1 MSFADVVNQKGF
13 SLVVRMDPPKG
24 GDPSPLLETALAIRG
39 RIDATCFSDC
49 PMAVMRMNPLAPCH
63 LLQQKKMETILQ
75 MNARDRNRLS
85 IQSELLAAWALG
97 IRSILLCKGE
107 DPSYGDHPV
116 TMPCKDLDLEGM
128 LGVVS
133 AFKEG
138 RDLAGQP
145 VEPGPS
151 FHTGIEIQLS
161 DDAEWNRKMAA
172 DLGRWAKLGVDFVFV
187 GNTYDAD
194 TIKPF
199 ADAAAGTGL
208 KVFASI
214 VLLKSLGMA
223 KYLNSI
229 KGVPNIPASVMQRIM
244 KAPIKQKACL
254 EIAAD
259 FIGEMKKICSGIVIC
274 PLGWEAKVP
283 ELLDLLQG

>member
-1 MSFADVVNQKGF
+1 MSFAEVVNQKAF

-24 GDPSPLLETALAIRG
+24 GDLTQLLDTALTVRG

-49 PMAVMRMNPLAPCH
+49 PMAIMRMHPLAPCH
-63 LLQQKKMETILQ
+63 LLQQKKMETILNL
-75 MNARDRNRLS
+75 NARDRNRLS

-97 IRSILLCKGE
+97 VKSVLLCEGE
-107 DPSYGDHPV
+107 DPSFGDHPV
-116 TMPCKDLDLEGM
+116 TKPCKDLDLKGM
-128 LGVVS
+128 LGAVS
-133 AFKEG
+133 AFKQG
-138 RDLAGQP
+138 KDLAGQP
-145 VEPGPS
+145 VAGSPS
-151 FHTGIEIQLS
+151 FHTGIEIQLT
-161 DDAEWNRKMAA
+161 DDASLNQKKAS
-172 DLGRWAKLGVDFVFV
+172 DLGKWANLGVDFVFV
-187 GNTYDAD
+187 GNTYDAG

-199 ADAAAGTGL
+199 ADAAARTGV

-229 KGVPNIPASVMQRIM
+229 KGVPNIPEPVMQKIA

-259 FIGEMKKICSGIVIC
+259 FVREIRKVCSGIVIC
-274 PLGWEAKVP
+274 PLGWETKVP
-283 ELLDLLQG
+283 ELLDLLE

>member
-97 IRSILLCKGE
+97 IRSVLLCEGE

>member
-1 MSFADVVNQKGF
+1 MSFADVVNQKSF

-24 GDPSPLLETALAIRG
+24 GNLTQLIDTALAVRG
-39 RIDATCFSDC
+39 RVDATCFSDC

-63 LLQQKKMETILQ
+63 LLKQKNVETILNL
-75 MNARDRNRLS
+75 NARDRNRLA
-85 IQSELLAAWALG
+85 IQSDLLAAWALG
-97 IRSILLCKGE
+97 LRSILLCEGE
-107 DPSYGDHPV
+107 DPSFGDHPL
-116 TMPCKDLDLEGM
+116 TRACRDLDLEGV
-128 LGVVS
+128 LRVVS

-138 RDLAGQP
+138 KDLAGQP
-145 VEPGPS
+145 VAASPS
-151 FHTGIEIQLS
+151 FHTGIEIQLTDS
-161 DDAEWNRKMAA
+161 GEENRRKAA
-172 DLGRWAKLGVDFVFV
+172 ALGKWAKLGVDFAFV

-199 ADAAAGTGL
+199 ADAASESGI

-229 KGVPNIPASVMQRIM
+229 KGVPNIPPSVMEKIT

-259 FIGEMKKICSGIVIC
+259 FIRAVQKVVSGVVIC

-283 ELLDLLQG
+283 ELLDLLQS

>member
-24 GDPSPLLETALAIRG
+24 GNLTQFVDMALAVRG
-39 RIDATCFSDC
+39 RVDATCFSDC

-63 LLQQKKMETILQ
+63 LLQQKKMETILNL
-75 MNARDRNRLS
+75 NARDRNRLAV
-85 IQSELLAAWALG
+85 QSDLLAAWALG
-97 IRSILLCKGE
+97 VRSILLCEGE
-107 DPSYGDHPV
+107 DPSFGDHPL
-116 TMPCKDLDLEGM
+116 TKSCKDLDLQGL

-138 RDLAGQP
+138 KDLAGQP
-145 VEPGPS
+145 VAAAPS
-151 FHTGIEIQLS
+151 FHTGIEIQLT
-161 DDAEWNRKMAA
+161 DDVAQNSKKAA
-172 DLGRWAKLGVDFVFV
+172 TLDKWGKLGVDFVFV
-187 GNTYDAD
+187 GNTYDPD
-194 TIKPF
+194 MIKPY
-199 ADAAAGTGL
+199 AEAAAGSGI

-229 KGVPNIPASVMQRIM
+229 KGIPNIPAAVMQKIT

-259 FIGEMKKICSGIVIC
+259 FVGEIEKVTSGVVIC

>member
-1 MSFADVVNQKGF
+1 MSFADVVNRKSF

-24 GDPSPLLETALAIRG
+24 GDLAPLLDAALTVRG
-39 RIDATCFSDC
+39 RVDATCFSDC
-49 PMAVMRMNPLAPCH
+49 PMAIMRMNPLAPCH
-63 LLQQKKMETILQ
+63 LLQQKGMETVLNL
-75 MNARDRNRLS
+75 NARDRNRLA

-97 IRSILLCKGE
+97 VRSILLCEGD
-107 DPSYGDHPV
+107 DPSFGDHPV
-116 TMPCKDLDLEGM
+116 TMPCRDLDLEGL
-128 LGVVS
+128 LGAV
-133 AFKEG
+133 AALKEG
-138 RDLAGQP
+138 KDLAGQP
-145 VEPGPS
+145 VAASPS
-151 FHTGIEIQLS
+151 FHTGVEIQLS
-161 DDAEWNRKMAA
+161 DDDGLNKKKAA
-172 DLGRWAKLGVDFVFV
+172 DLGRLAKLGVEFVFV

-199 ADAAAGTGL
+199 AEAAAGAGV

-229 KGVPNIPASVMQRIM
+229 KGVPNIPASVMQKIT

-259 FIGEMKKICSGIVIC
+259 FVDEIKNLCSGVVIC

>member
-1 MSFADVVNQKGF
+1 MSFADVVNQKDF

-24 GDPSPLLETALAIRG
+24 GGLAPLLETALAIRG

-75 MNARDRNRLS
+75 MNARDRNRLA

-97 IRSILLCKGE
+97 IRSILLCQGE

-116 TMPCKDLDLEGM
+116 TLPCKDLDLEGM
-128 LGVVS
+128 LGAVS

-138 RDLAGQP
+138 KDLAGQP
-145 VEPGPS
+145 VDAAPS

-161 DDAEWNRKMAA
+161 DDAERNRKMAA
-172 DLGRWAKLGVDFVFV
+172 DLGRWARLGVDFVFV

-194 TIKPF
+194 MIKPF

-208 KVFASI
+208 KVLASI

-229 KGVPNIPASVMQRIM
+229 KGVPNIPASIMQRIM

-259 FIGEMKKICSGIVIC
+259 FAGEIKKVCNGIVIC

>member
-1 MSFADVVNQKGF
+1 MSFADVVNRKGF

-24 GDPSPLLETALAIRG
+24 GDLTQLLDTALAVRG
-39 RIDATCFSDC
+39 RVDATCFSDC
-49 PMAVMRMNPLAPCH
+49 PMAIMRMNPLAPCH
-63 LLQQKKMETILQ
+63 LLQQKKMETIL
-75 MNARDRNRLS
+75 NLSARDRNRLS
-85 IQSELLAAWALG
+85 VQSDLLAAWALG
-97 IRSILLCKGE
+97 IRSVLLSAGE
-107 DPSYGDHPV
+107 DPSFGDHPV
-116 TMPCKDLDLEGM
+116 TMPCRDLDLEGVM
-128 LGVVS
+128 GAVS
-133 AFKEG
+133 ALKEG

-145 VEPGPS
+145 VADSPN
-151 FHTGIEIQLS
+151 FHTGIEVPLS
-161 DDAEWNRKMAA
+161 DDEEANRKKAA

-187 GNTYDAD
+187 GNTYDAEM
-194 TIKPF
+194 IKPY

-229 KGVPNIPASVMQRIM
+229 RGVPNIPDSVMQKIA

-259 FIGEMKKICSGIVIC
+259 FVREVKGVSDGIVIC
-274 PLGWEAKVP
+274 PLGWESKVP
-283 ELLDLLQG
+283 DLLDLL

>member
-24 GDPSPLLETALAIRG
+24 GDLTQLLDTALAIRG
-39 RIDATCFSDC
+39 RVDATCFSDC
-49 PMAVMRMNPLAPCH
+49 PMAIMRMNPLAPCH
-63 LLQQKKMETILQ
+63 LLQQKKMETILNL
-75 MNARDRNRLS
+75 NARDRNRLS

-97 IRSILLCKGE
+97 VRSILLCEGE

-116 TMPCKDLDLEGM
+116 TMPCKDIDLKGM
-128 LGVVS
+128 LTAVS

-138 RDLAGQP
+138 KDLAGQP
-145 VEPGPS
+145 VAGSPS
-151 FHTGIEIQLS
+151 FHTGIEIQVT
-161 DDAEWNRKMAA
+161 DDAEANRKKAA
-172 DLGRWAKLGVDFVFV
+172 DLSKWAKLGVDFVFV
-187 GNTYDAD
+187 GNTYDVD

-199 ADAAAGTGL
+199 AEAGGGNGV

-229 KGVPNIPASVMQRIM
+229 KGVPNIPAPIMQKIT

-259 FIGEMKKICSGIVIC
+259 FAQEIKKVCSGMVIC

-283 ELLDLLQG
+283 ELLDLMKG

>member
-1 MSFADVVNQKGF
+1 MSFADVVNQKSF

-24 GDPSPLLETALAIRG
+24 GDLAQLLDLALAVRG
-39 RIDATCFSDC
+39 RVDATCFSDC
-49 PMAVMRMNPLAPCH
+49 PMAVMRMNPIAPCH
-63 LLQQKKMETILQ
+63 LLQQKKMETILN

-97 IRSILLCKGE
+97 VRSILLCEGD
-107 DPSYGDHPV
+107 DPSFGDHPV

-128 LGVVS
+128 LS
-133 AFKEG
+133 AVLAMKEG
-138 RDLAGQP
+138 KDLAGQP
-145 VEPGPS
+145 LAGSPS
-151 FHTGIEIQLS
+151 FYTGIDIQLT
-161 DDAEWNRKMAA
+161 DDAALNKKKAA
-172 DLGRWAKLGVDFVFV
+172 DLGRWAKLGVEFVFV

-194 TIKPF
+194 LLKPF
-199 ADAAAGTGL
+199 AEAAAGKGI

-229 KGVPNIPASVMQRIM
+229 KGVPDIPAGVIQRIA
-244 KAPIKQKACL
+244 KAPMKQKACL

-259 FIGEMKKICSGIVIC
+259 FVKEIKSVCNGVVIC

-283 ELLDLLQG
+283 ELLDLLQA

>member
-24 GDPSPLLETALAIRG
+24 GDVSQFIDMALAIRG
-39 RIDATCFSDC
+39 RVDATCLSDC

-63 LLQQKKMETILQ
+63 LLQQKKMETILNL
-75 MNARDRNRLS
+75 NARDRNRLG
-85 IQSELLAAWALG
+85 IQSDLLAAWTLG
-97 IRSILLCKGE
+97 VRSILLCEGE
-107 DPSYGDHPV
+107 DPSYGDHPL
-116 TMPCKDLDLEGM
+116 TRACKDLDMEG
-128 LGVVS
+128 LLSVVS

-138 RDLAGQP
+138 KDLAGQP
-145 VEPGPS
+145 VAAAPA

-161 DDAEWNRKMAA
+161 DDPDQNSKKAA
-172 DLGRWAKLGVDFVFV
+172 AINKWGKLGVDFVFV
-187 GNTYDAD
+187 GNTYDPEL
-194 TIKPF
+194 IKPF
-199 ADAAAGTGL
+199 AEAAAGSGI

-229 KGVPNIPASVMQRIM
+229 KGIPNIPDSVMQKIT

-259 FIGEMKKICSGIVIC
+259 FVGEIRKVASGVVIC

-283 ELLDLLQG
+283 ELLDLLQR

>member
-1 MSFADVVNQKGF
+1 MSFADVVSQKDF

-24 GDPSPLLETALAIRG
+24 GDVTQLLDSALAVRG

-63 LLQQKKMETILQ
+63 LLQQKKMETILN

-97 IRSILLCKGE
+97 VHSILLCDGE
-107 DPSYGDHPV
+107 DPSFGDHPV
-116 TMPCKDLDLEGM
+116 TAPCKDLDLAGM

-133 AFKEG
+133 AFKQG
-138 RDLAGQP
+138 KDLAGQP
-145 VEPGPS
+145 VAASPT

-161 DDAEWNRKMAA
+161 DDAELNRKKASELGKWGRLGA
-172 DLGRWAKLGVDFVFV
+172 DFAFV
-187 GNTYDAD
+187 GNTYDPD
-194 TIKPF
+194 MIKPF
-199 ADAAAGTGL
+199 AEAAAGAGV

-214 VLLKSLGMA
+214 VLLKSVGMA

-229 KGVPNIPASVMQRIM
+229 KGVPNIPAPVMEKIV
-244 KAPIKQKACL
+244 KAPIKPKACL
-254 EIAAD
+254 EAAAD
-259 FIGEMKKICSGIVIC
+259 FVGKIKNVCSGVVIC